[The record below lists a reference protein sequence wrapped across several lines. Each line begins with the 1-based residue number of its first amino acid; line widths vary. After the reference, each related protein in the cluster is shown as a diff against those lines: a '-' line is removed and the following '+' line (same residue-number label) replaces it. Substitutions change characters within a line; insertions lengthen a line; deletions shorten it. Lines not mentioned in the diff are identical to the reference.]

1 MKQKIKKKKKINYYP
16 NASIIILI
24 MLLIILLI
32 LITYQYIKY
41 EQLTSKQTT
50 SEVVQNGDNLE
61 NGQAE
66 NNISNNQTGN
76 IIEIEIPE
84 KPKRENDWR
93 LILINKD
100 NPIPENYSVDLVEI
114 ENGHKVDSRI
124 ADELKQMLEDARKEG
139 LNPLICSSYR
149 TEEKQNQLFQDKIRE
164 YKRKGYENLE
174 AEEVASYWVAPTNR
188 GEHQS
193 GLAVD
198 IVSQNY
204 QILDEKQEQTDVQ
217 KWLIQNSY
225 KYGFILRYPTS
236 KKDITKINY
245 EPWHYRYVGKENAE
259 IIMKNNICLEEY
271 LESEE
276 Y

>member
-1 MKQKIKKKKKINYYP
+1 MEQKIKKKKKFNYYP

-41 EQLTSKQTT
+41 EQLISKQTT
-50 SEVVQNGDNLE
+50 SEVVQDGNNLE

-66 NNISNNQTGN
+66 NNTSNNQTGN
-76 IIEIEIPE
+76 IIEIEIQE
-84 KPKRENDWR
+84 KPKKEDDWR

-139 LNPLICSSYR
+139 LKPLICSSYR

-164 YKRKGYENLE
+164 YKRIGYENSE
-174 AEEVASYWVAPTNR
+174 AEELASYWVAPTNR
-188 GEHQS
+188 GEHQL

>member
-1 MKQKIKKKKKINYYP
+1 MEQKIKKKKKFNYYP

-41 EQLTSKQTT
+41 EQLISKQTT
-50 SEVVQNGDNLE
+50 SEVVQDGNNLE

-66 NNISNNQTGN
+66 NNTSNNQTGN
-76 IIEIEIPE
+76 IIKIEIPE
-84 KPKRENDWR
+84 KPKKEDDWR

-114 ENGHKVDSRI
+114 EDGHKVDSRI

-139 LNPLICSSYR
+139 LKPLICSSYR
-149 TEEKQNQLFQDKIRE
+149 TEEKQDRLFKDKIRE
-164 YKRKGYENLE
+164 YKRKGYENSE
-174 AEEVASYWVAPTNR
+174 AEELASYWVAPTNR

-198 IVSQNY
+198 IVSQDY
-204 QILDEKQEQTDVQ
+204 QILDKEQEQTDVQ

>member
-1 MKQKIKKKKKINYYP
+1 MEQKIKKKKKFNYYP

-41 EQLTSKQTT
+41 EQLISKQTT
-50 SEVVQNGDNLE
+50 SEVVQDSNNLE

-66 NNISNNQTGN
+66 NNTSNNQTGN

-84 KPKRENDWR
+84 KTKRENDWR

-124 ADELKQMLEDARKEG
+124 ADELKQMIEDARKEG
-139 LNPLICSSYR
+139 LKPLICSSYR
-149 TEEKQNQLFQDKIRE
+149 TEKKQDKLFKDKIKE
-164 YKRKGYENLE
+164 YKRRGYENSE
-174 AEEVASYWVAPTNR
+174 AEELASYWVAPTNR
-188 GEHQS
+188 GEHQL

>member
-1 MKQKIKKKKKINYYP
+1 MNKGKDMKQKKKKNFKYYT
-16 NASIIILI
+16 NTSIVV
-24 MLLIILLI
+24 LIILLI
-32 LITYQYIKY
+32 VLLVLITYKY
-41 EQLTSKQTT
+41 MEYEKLLSEQTV
-50 SEVVQNGDNLE
+50 SEIVE
-61 NGQAE
+61 NSDKKIDKETE
-66 NNISNNQTGN
+66 NTIT
-76 IIEIEIPE
+76 IELPE
-84 KPKRENDWR
+84 NPKKDDDWR

-100 NPIPENYSVDLVEI
+100 NPIPEDYSVNLVEI
-114 ENGHKVDSRI
+114 EDGQKVDERI
-124 ADELKQMLEDARKEG
+124 ADELKQMLNDARKEG

-149 TEEKQNQLFQDKIRE
+149 TEKKQQQLFSSKIKE
-164 YKRKGYENLE
+164 YKRKGYDATE
-174 AEEVASYWVAPTNR
+174 AEELASYWVAPTNR

-198 IVSQNY
+198 IVSQDY
-204 QILDEKQEQTDVQ
+204 QTLDKKQEQTDEQ

-236 KKDITKINY
+236 KKEITKINY

>member
-1 MKQKIKKKKKINYYP
+1 M
-16 NASIIILI
+16 
-24 MLLIILLI
+24 
-32 LITYQYIKY
+32 
-41 EQLTSKQTT
+41 
-50 SEVVQNGDNLE
+50 
-61 NGQAE
+61 
-66 NNISNNQTGN
+66 
-76 IIEIEIPE
+76 
-84 KPKRENDWR
+84 
-93 LILINKD
+93 INKD

-114 ENGHKVDSRI
+114 EDGHKVDSRI

-139 LNPLICSSYR
+139 LKPLICSSYR
-149 TEEKQNQLFQDKIRE
+149 TEEKQDRLFKDKIRE
-164 YKRKGYENLE
+164 YKRKGYENSE
-174 AEEVASYWVAPTNR
+174 AEELASYWVAPTNR

-198 IVSQNY
+198 IVSQDY
-204 QILDEKQEQTDVQ
+204 QILDKEQEQTDVQ